1 MATPHTTPIVTG
13 IIVSGTR
20 GMAEQVKCG
29 LLNLENSEGSSEDT
43 WSSTE
48 EQEDINWDW
57 EDETG
62 ELT

>member
-1 MATPHTTPIVTG
+1 
-13 IIVSGTR
+13 
-20 GMAEQVKCG
+20 MAEQVKCG

>member
-1 MATPHTTPIVTG
+1 
-13 IIVSGTR
+13 
-20 GMAEQVKCG
+20 MAEEVKCG

-48 EQEDINWDW
+48 EQEEDINWDW